1 MRPPTLDRMRTGCPR
16 LRLGGVLVA
25 LALGLPWLWPAVG
38 DEAAAPGSPVPGLP
52 VPGSTVSGSPAP
64 DPAELGAMLSA
75 NGGITPDQAPLE
87 DAFHFS
93 AGGMLARVGL
103 GLGLVFCILGSVL
116 FLYKKATRGSL
127 GHGPKHGIEV
137 VTQRGVGQKS
147 SLAVVRVAGETLL
160 LGITPTQINLLTALA
175 GPSPAAG
182 AVVASGPARAAGAA
196 WPQRTPPGAACGRE
210 NGVEEMAAIA
220 ASSGVNGGF
229 EDTLAGEVRRV
240 RERFVTSLQRLEG
253 GGR

>member
-1 MRPPTLDRMRTGCPR
+1 MRRLTVDMMRTGCRR

-38 DEAAAPGSPVPGLP
+38 DEAAAPGSPVPG
-52 VPGSTVSGSPAP
+52 SMVSGSPAP
-64 DPAELGAMLSA
+64 VPAELEALLSGS
-75 NGGITPDQAPLE
+75 GGITPDEGTLE
-87 DAFHFS
+87 EAFHFS

-175 GPSPAAG
+175 GPSPAAS

-196 WPQRTPPGAACGRE
+196 WPQRTPLGTACVRE
-210 NGVEEMAAIA
+210 SGVEEMAAIA
-220 ASSGVNGGF
+220 VTISPAISVWP
-229 EDTLAGEVRRV
+229 RRDWGH
-240 RERFVTSLQRLEG
+240 R
-253 GGR
+253 